1 MNPIAE
7 ADRYDGPGLGH
18 ELVPGMT
25 AVIENGAVGED
36 DLPVALSAPEIRR
49 LIATLQALTQAAW
62 RFILDWSLWRRC
74 HQAIARRC
82 HWKRRATHR
91 RPHHKTQL

>member
-7 ADRYDGPGLGH
+7 ADRYDGPGLSH

-36 DLPVALSAPEIRR
+36 DLPPEKWTPDYADFASACSGVI
-49 LIATLQALTQAAW
+49 
-62 RFILDWSLWRRC
+62 
-74 HQAIARRC
+74 
-82 HWKRRATHR
+82 
-91 RPHHKTQL
+91 